1 MSASHSLPRLN
12 ETAFFFD
19 FDGTLA
25 PLAPTPDAVQVAEG
39 AIAAL
44 QTLQTATG
52 GAVAIVSGRPI
63 HEIDRFLAPLAL
75 PIAGSHGA
83 EMRRGAQADS
93 EVVRIGFGDP
103 RLEAMRVQLEPMV
116 AAQNGL
122 LLEVKGAG
130 LAVHYR
136 AAPQLQSLV
145 EQVTTDVVRAANAA
159 EEAFVLQPGKMV
171 VEIKPHGVD
180 KGRAIELFLEQAP
193 FAGRKPFFVGDDLTD
208 EKGFKVV
215 NARGGL
221 SVKIGEGD
229 SIAGHREPSVEAFVA
244 WLKQLVDQ

>member
-1 MSASHSLPRLN
+1 MIASNSLPRLD

-25 PLAPTPDAVQVAEG
+25 PLAPTPDAVQVADG
-39 AIAAL
+39 AIGAL
-44 QTLQTATG
+44 QTLQSATG

-63 HEIDRFLAPLAL
+63 HEIDRFLAPLAF

-83 EMRRGAQADS
+83 ELRRGASADS
-93 EVVRIGFGDP
+93 DVVRIGFGDP
-103 RLEAMRVQLEPMV
+103 RLEAMRTQLAPMV
-116 AAQNGL
+116 AAHPGL

-145 EQVTTDVVRAANAA
+145 EQVTTDVVHAANAGQA
-159 EEAFVLQPGKMV
+159 AFVLQPGKMV

-180 KGRAIELFLEQAP
+180 KGKAIELFLDQAP

-215 NARGGL
+215 NALGGL
-221 SVKIGEGD
+221 SVKIGDGD
-229 SIAGHREPSVEAFVA
+229 TIALHREPSVEAFVE
-244 WLKQLVDQ
+244 WLIRVANQ